1 VHKASS
7 KATAAFDQEG
17 MHAAHKV
24 NGPRFAH
31 AMLTTKALLTLLP
44 DHSRNEKPG
53 GLPMSVS
60 NIPYD
65 ANEFTGKRIL
75 VTGGTRGI
83 GEAIV
88 NRLVRGGGTVL
99 ATARTI
105 PAGGNSDQFIQA
117 DVSTRAGADRIIKTT
132 FDLLGGLDIL
142 INSVGGSS
150 APGGGVLALT
160 DDIWQ
165 QEFEL
170 NLFSAVRLDRGFLPA
185 MLKQRSGVIVHVSSI
200 QRTLPLFE
208 ATLGYAAAKAALTNY
223 SKGLSKEVAPHGIRV
238 NSVAPGFTETKAAE
252 TLIERLA
259 AEAGTD
265 TVAARQSLM
274 NSLGGIPLGRP
285 SRPDEVAEL
294 IAFLVSDR
302 ASSITGSEYVIDGGN
317 IPTI

>member
-1 VHKASS
+1 
-7 KATAAFDQEG
+7 
-17 MHAAHKV
+17 
-24 NGPRFAH
+24 
-31 AMLTTKALLTLLP
+31 
-44 DHSRNEKPG
+44 
-53 GLPMSVS
+53 MSVS

-88 NRLVRGGGTVL
+88 NRLVRGGGMVL

-105 PAGGNSDQFIQA
+105 PAGGNSEQFIQA
-117 DVSTRAGADRIIKTT
+117 DVSTRAGADHIIKTT
-132 FDLLGGLDIL
+132 FDRLGGLDIL

-223 SKGLSKEVAPHGIRV
+223 SKGLSKEVAPQGIRV

-252 TLIERLA
+252 ALIERLA
-259 AEAGTD
+259 AEAGAD